1 MIMYIITSADPKVIM
16 HQKARTA
23 RKGGTSVAVGDGIAI
38 AHRAASF
45 GSNLV
50 RPGSRTRIAPRPAR

>member
-1 MIMYIITSADPKVIM
+1 MIMYIITSARKHHPTK
-16 HQKARTA
+16 KARTA